1 MKPNFISSIS
11 RIDYR
16 ITIAFAALI
25 GVGYFLLASAM
36 VYRIGFPL
44 DDAWIHQTYARN
56 LALYGEWSYRPGMG
70 SGGSTSPLWTLLL
83 SVGYLL
89 RLGPY
94 VWTFF
99 LGWCVLSVTA
109 IYAETVA
116 RRILTSYHPM
126 FPWVGLFIAL
136 AWHLTW
142 SAVSG
147 METLLHGLLILVVL
161 CMLMENS
168 RQYLTLGL
176 LAGVSIWVRPDGL
189 TLLGPIL
196 LMIFVSETTWRARGS
211 AFVKVFIGF
220 GILFGIYLLFNLAL
234 SGSPMPN
241 TFYAKQ
247 AEYGEYW
254 HSVAMKDRITNYLL
268 PIVASPF
275 VVLLPGFFVWLVKAV
290 QEKRMGILVGV
301 VWALGYI
308 SIFFVR
314 LPAYQHGRYMIPVF
328 PILYLWGML
337 GMLFYFS
344 TQKPDL
350 RVVVLWST
358 ILGVLV
364 LSFQWV
370 GAKQNSADVVFIE
383 SQMVQTAQW
392 INETLPPGAVLGIH
406 DIGAIGFVTP
416 NPLVDLAGL
425 ITPDVVPFIRNEKN
439 IADFMSRTGVD
450 YFVTFPTWYPELS
463 QDKIPIFQA
472 SDTQFLSTDFMSVY
486 PWP

>member
-1 MKPNFISSIS
+1 
-11 RIDYR
+11 
-16 ITIAFAALI
+16 
-25 GVGYFLLASAM
+25 
-36 VYRIGFPL
+36 
-44 DDAWIHQTYARN
+44 
-56 LALYGEWSYRPGMG
+56 
-70 SGGSTSPLWTLLL
+70 
-83 SVGYLL
+83 
-89 RLGPY
+89 
-94 VWTFF
+94 
-99 LGWCVLSVTA
+99 
-109 IYAETVA
+109 
-116 RRILTSYHPM
+116 
-126 FPWVGLFIAL
+126 VGLFIAL

-196 LMIFVSETTWRARGS
+196 LMIFVSEITWRARGS